1 LAKRLTA
8 MAAALA
14 DPTADALIAI
24 AHGDEMDRLEESVF
38 AAERAAGVVL
48 GVI

>member
-1 LAKRLTA
+1 V
-8 MAAALA
+8 
-14 DPTADALIAI
+14 ALISLAG
-24 AHGDEMDRLEESVF
+24 GDEMDRLEESVF